1 MRHEFDAGT
10 GIYIA
15 EGGALRDF
23 GQFYFDM
30 CDAAIHNLNGVA
42 AMQVAEEGEITRL
55 AINYGIHEN
64 LIE

>member
-15 EGGALRDF
+15 EGEALRSF

-30 CDAAIHNLNGVA
+30 CDTAIHNLNGVA

-55 AINYGIHEN
+55 AIIYGIHEN